1 MKNKNLKH
9 DKVNDSV
16 ILCCGGK
23 RCPQVYNKNANTI
36 QIRDDDGFIITIT
49 KDQARMI
56 SDAVDIIEKESKAS
70 DI

>member
-1 MKNKNLKH
+1 M
-9 DKVNDSV
+9 
-16 ILCCGGK
+16 LCCNSK
-23 RCPQVYNKNANTI
+23 ACPEVYPKGENSV

-56 SDAVDIIEKESKAS
+56 SDAVDIIEENGTEG

>member
-1 MKNKNLKH
+1 MKKLKH
-9 DKVNDSV
+9 NSKRNSV
-16 ILCCGGK
+16 MLCCNSK
-23 RCPQVYNKNANTI
+23 ACPEVYPKGENSI

-56 SDAVDIIEKESKAS
+56 SDAVDIIEKENKAS